1 MSDRSFDIDA
11 MMYAPFLCVDCAQE
25 FKSRQE
31 LEEHEASIKPSQ
43 ELIYWAGILF
53 NHTQ

>member
-1 MSDRSFDIDA
+1 MSDRSSDIDA
-11 MMYAPFLCVDCAQE
+11 MLYAPFLCVDCAQE

-43 ELIYWAGILF
+43 ELIYWAD
-53 NHTQ
+53 